1 MSCIGKSAE
10 QDERETDR
18 DEDRR
23 RVDRIAELVRRG
35 PANGA
40 RAEEERAAVAFQPRW
55 TAVPDEEPGNDQEAA
70 GEVEAD
76 RERPRER
83 RADEQPD
90 YDGHERGQGGDHA
103 CDPREAEERRAEEG
117 QPATACRPGRRNSS
131 SVSGQ
136 RSSG

>member
-1 MSCIGKSAE
+1 MSDAEENALAHFGFLSRRPLLVVVNVPESEAAAPVPGALQEAAAALGAEAIALSAE
-10 QDERETDR
+10 VEAE
-18 DEDRR
+18 
-23 RVDRIAELVRRG
+23 IAEL
-35 PANGA
+35 P
-40 RAEEERAAVAFQPRW
+40 
-55 TAVPDEEPGNDQEAA
+55 
-70 GEVEAD
+70 
-76 RERPRER
+76 
-83 RADEQPD
+83 ADEQPD